1 MWEEHGLKM
10 TNNDEGQVRHP
21 QTPNTYNLTI
31 ICLSFQCW
39 LAPPSWGTTQT
50 WDRRGNALY
59 GWTLEVTRLISATP

>member
-10 TNNDEGQVRHP
+10 TNNDEGQVRR
-21 QTPNTYNLTI
+21 QTPCRHTPAPA
-31 ICLSFQCW
+31 CLSFEFW